1 MNKAEI
7 DEQIKKQEKKLREL
21 KHRQRE
27 AIERERREHE
37 AALIAAAREAKLGD
51 GRTVYEWLE
60 QIVAD
65 EANRAAEDAHN
76 ANENEEQTVGLK
88 F

>member
-1 MNKAEI
+1 MNTTEI
-7 DEQIKKQEKKLREL
+7 SEQIKKQEKKLRDL
-21 KHRQRE
+21 KRRQRA

-37 AALIAAAREAKLGD
+37 AALIAAARDAKLGD

-60 QIVAD
+60 QLVAD
-65 EANRAAEDAHN
+65 EANRAAEDARD

>member
-7 DEQIKKQEKKLREL
+7 DEQIKKQERKLREL
-21 KHRQRE
+21 KRRQRE

-37 AALIAAAREAKLGD
+37 AALIAAARDAKLGD

-65 EANRAAEDAHN
+65 EANRAAEDARD
-76 ANENEEQTVGLK
+76 ANENCEQTVGLK

>member
-7 DEQIKKQEKKLREL
+7 DEQIKKQERKLREL
-21 KHRQRE
+21 KRRQRE

-51 GRTVYEWLE
+51 GRTVYELLE
-60 QIVAD
+60 QLVADDANRAD
-65 EANRAAEDAHN
+65 EAASRAAETGEMAD
-76 ANENEEQTVGLK
+76 EVD